1 MRSTGAQ
8 RRIPQPPPALHA
20 GDELLAEYTFARAD
34 LEENIER
41 FSWTFSLPQVGQT
54 TGLAEARLKT
64 SSKGIFPFYPQ

>member
-1 MRSTGAQ
+1 
-8 RRIPQPPPALHA
+8 
-20 GDELLAEYTFARAD
+20 